1 MLLPMS
7 HVLLQG
13 AWAKLDRAEFQF
25 TKIKQ
30 KTISEFES
38 DQNPIQRKLDDRA
51 GKIVW
56 ARSDDNQKHWIDLSL
71 DIGELFHNLRSC
83 LDYIPWAFA
92 RTITSTPFRRT
103 AFPLLDSDANWRSTT
118 RNELRDV
125 PRFGVEFIERFQ
137 PFQLRNRSFN
147 RHLQI
152 INKLNN
158 TDKHALL
165 NVAVTPLARAEY
177 KTFLAGTDL
186 IESVGVIP
194 LLDAKPGDELFST
207 DGIPLDADVEVN
219 FTFIDLVEEPRQGI
233 TLKTLGDIPKLIRAI
248 RFVVTKAD
256 CVLFDRQSDPQ
267 VQTGCPA

>member
-1 MLLPMS
+1 MS
-7 HVLLQG
+7 HTFLQG

-25 TKIKQ
+25 TKIEQ
-30 KTISEFES
+30 KTISGFDS
-38 DQNPIQRKLDDRA
+38 DQNPIQRKLDDRTGRIA
-51 GKIVW
+51 WVW
-56 ARSDDNQKHWIDLSL
+56 GDGNQKHWIDLSL
-71 DIGELFHNLRSC
+71 DIGELLHNLRSC
-83 LDYIPWAFA
+83 LDYIAWAFA
-92 RTITSTPFRRT
+92 RTIASTPFRRT

-137 PFQLRNRSFN
+137 PFQFRNRSFN

-165 NVAVTPLARAEY
+165 NVAVTPLAQAEY
-177 KTFLAGTDL
+177 KTFTAGTDL
-186 IESVGVIP
+186 IESVGNIP

-207 DGIPLDADVEVN
+207 DGIPLDADVQAN
-219 FTFIDLVEEPRQGI
+219 FTFIDLIEEPRQGI
-233 TLKTLGDIPKLIRAI
+233 ILKTRRDIPRLIRAV

-256 CVLFDRQSDPQ
+256 MAMLDRQADL
-267 VQTGCPA
+267 

>member
-1 MLLPMS
+1 MF
-7 HVLLQG
+7 LQG
-13 AWAKLDRAEFQF
+13 AWAKLERAEFQF

-30 KTISEFES
+30 KTISGFDS
-38 DQNPIQRKLDDRA
+38 DQNPIQRKLDDRT
-51 GKIVW
+51 GRVVW
-56 ARSDDNQKHWIDLSL
+56 VWCDGNQKHWIDLSL

-83 LDYIPWAFA
+83 LDYIAWGLA
-92 RTITSTPFRRT
+92 RTVTSTPFRRT
-103 AFPLLDSDANWRSTT
+103 AFPLLDNDSNWRSTT

-137 PFQLRNRSFN
+137 PFQFRNRSFN

-165 NVAVTPLARAEY
+165 NVAVTALARAEY
-177 KTFLAGTDL
+177 KTFVPGTDL
-186 IESVGVIP
+186 IESVGDIP

-219 FTFIDLVEEPRQGI
+219 FTFIDLIDEPRQGI
-233 TLKTLGDIPKLIRAI
+233 ILKTRGDIPRLIRAV
-248 RFVVTKAD
+248 RFVMTKAD
-256 CVLFDRQSDPQ
+256 AAMLARQVD
-267 VQTGCPA
+267 